1 MPASAQRALIAEQ
14 SLLADARGRAH
25 DVGDAP
31 VPEREQVLGRK
42 TRTHAVVD
50 LHERHGRRLD
60 VAVEADDREPV
71 LDEARDPLGREHEP
85 VHERAVDVLGTQE
98 SQVALLLLGI
108 EVGRA
113 QQHRVAA
120 LERELVDAG
129 DELGVE
135 GIRDVGQQQRD
146 RLRRARD
153 EAARD
158 RVGPVAELLD
168 GRVDRE
174 PLGAGHLARCR

>member
-1 MPASAQRALIAEQ
+1 MWAMRA
-14 SLLADARGRAH
+14 
-25 DVGDAP
+25 
-31 VPEREQVLGRK
+31 VPERRAGARSQDG
-42 TRTHAVVD
+42 THAVVD
-50 LHERHGRRLD
+50 LHERHVGRLD
-60 VAVEADDREPV
+60 VTVEADDREAV
-71 LDEARDPLGREHEP
+71 LDEARDPLGRQHEA
-85 VHERAVDVLGTQE
+85 VDECAVDVLGTQE

-108 EVGRA
+108 EIGRA
-113 QQHRVAA
+113 QQHRVVA

-135 GIRDVGQQQRD
+135 GVGDVGQQQRD

-174 PLGAGHLARCR
+174 PLAPATWPVPLSARETVAVETPARRATS